1 MPRAWAKS
9 HGTCIPGKLAREVC
23 LRGNFLGYRPSTRE
37 EDPSPAPALRPLV
50 PGPETWGAE
59 TWNGVGR
66 YRGAR
71 ARGVARRV
79 LPAVPTPRRTRAA
92 AAGAQGGED
101 LCLSSPPAAPT
112 RPSNRLRFGVTPRL
126 AGSEGASQQPAVPV
140 QRDATQAALRDL
152 EPPGRTLV
160 LRLNRL
166 FSADGRAG
174 ISRFAR
180 QVDRHA
186 RDGFRSEIQVRY
198 HPRPAKEGDMKAWAK
213 FVRRAV
219 GTLARRPSVVAFSI
233 VNEANLPVSP
243 NTSDGAYDRVVDAV
257 VRGIVAGQ
265 RELRQVGR
273 PRVPLGFTIAW
284 RYLPEEDASFW
295 RRLGNRATPRFRRA
309 LDYVGLQVYP
319 GLFWPPV
326 IRPGRTA
333 GYEVAEAATLVR
345 RCFMPKARARPKDR
359 PVDQRERLL
368 DAPGGRRRAG
378 SGREPDLHRARPPPA
393 LGDARDHG
401 LPLLQ
406 PARQPLHRDR
416 PVRPGGSALRRLR
429 TQAVVRR
436 PAAADA
442 ALRSLSGVRPAR
454 ADPAAAP
461 APGGPTYRS
470 GGREGAAR
478 AIAAVRAM
486 RSGGRRPDGEH
497 RHELQRPVERV
508 GDRGSA
514 PDRKRGP
521 DLPALLGHEVRPGG
535 RRSAVQLR

>member
-1 MPRAWAKS
+1 MLVASLA
-9 HGTCIPGKLAREVC
+9 GIPG
-23 LRGNFLGYRPSTRE
+23 GT
-37 EDPSPAPALRPLV
+37 D
-50 PGPETWGAE
+50 
-59 TWNGVGR
+59 
-66 YRGAR
+66 
-71 ARGVARRV
+71 
-79 LPAVPTPRRTRAA
+79 AA
-92 AAGAQGGED
+92 ANAGGRGGAQGGDD

-112 RPSNRLRFGVTPRL
+112 RPTRRLRFGVTPRL
-126 AGSEGASQQPAVPV
+126 AGSEGASQQPAVPLE
-140 QRDATQAALRDL
+140 RGATRAALHDL

-174 ISRFAR
+174 IRRFAR

-198 HPRPAKEGDMKAWAK
+198 HPRPAKEGDMKAWAR

-295 RRLGNRATPRFRRA
+295 RRLGNRATARFRRA

-345 RCFMPKARARPKDR
+345 RCFMPKAGLGRGTDLWISENGYSTRQAVGAERAQAENLSSTVRAVHRLSGTLGITDYR
-359 PVDQRERLL
+359 YFNLRDNRSTGTGLFDQVGLLFDDYERKQSF
-368 DAPGGRRRAG
+368 G
-378 SGREPDLHRARPPPA
+378 
-393 LGDARDHG
+393 
-401 LPLLQ
+401 
-406 PARQPLHRDR
+406 
-416 PVRPGGSALRRLR
+416 ALRQLMLR
-429 TQAVVRR
+429 
-436 PAAADA
+436 
-442 ALRSLSGVRPAR
+442 
-454 ADPAAAP
+454 
-461 APGGPTYRS
+461 Y
-470 GGREGAAR
+470 GR
-478 AIAAVRAM
+478 
-486 RSGGRRPDGEH
+486 
-497 RHELQRPVERV
+497 
-508 GDRGSA
+508 
-514 PDRKRGP
+514 
-521 DLPALLGHEVRPGG
+521 
-535 RRSAVQLR
+535 